1 MKKKKILSL
10 LLSALMIVT
19 MLGGMQ
25 ITASAAV
32 WSGKAASS
40 FAGGNGS
47 KSSPYIIK
55 TGEQLA
61 RMRNLVNSSNYDY
74 YSYRHAYYKLGA
86 DIILN
91 SNSSNYSSWGSSAP
105 ARRWVPIGNSNVFYG
120 NFNGNGYTISG
131 LYVNSSD
138 GYAGLFGYCGG
149 SITNL
154 KIKNSY
160 INGKNS
166 YTGAVAGYI
175 YGGSDAKVY
184 VSNCSVSS
192 SVVKGTN
199 YTGGVIGRSSS
210 YVSVYKC
217 SNSAKVTGQDY
228 VGGITGDA
236 SVCGSKYYSNT
247 NSGVISGGYSIG
259 GVCGYMSTS
268 KPSSGSSSYT
278 VYALSNKGSVT
289 ATGSTAGGII
299 GYFSLGSP
307 TTLSKSYNSAAV
319 KTAKYDAG
327 GLIGKTDSYAT
338 SLLINQCTTTNSS
351 TVNSQDEAGGLV
363 GRVYVNN
370 AGSTTI
376 KNCNSGTGSV
386 VGATC
391 IGGLVGEINCYRSG
405 KVVVSNSISKASVS
419 ATNGNSG
426 GIVGELYNS
435 SGTVTITKT
444 ANVSSPYAS
453 EYSGYIV
460 GELFN
465 SKYDDTYSAPSTTF
479 SNNIYTYYGKSTV
492 GHVYDYSPTYSN
504 NYYANEYELYSQS
517 YCSTNLGI
525 YPCAWKFYDSA
536 VPVVSVSANHSYST
550 TTKKAT
556 TSANGSITKVC
567 KYCGKKTVTT
577 IKRVSTVKL
586 SATKYKYNN
595 KVKTP
600 AVIVK
605 DSSGKTLVK
614 NTDYTVT
621 YSSGRRKVGTY
632 NVKVTFKGKYSG
644 TKTLSFKIV
653 K

>member
-1 MKKKKILSL
+1 MRKKKFLSL
-10 LLSALMIVT
+10 LLSALMLVT
-19 MLGGMQ
+19 MFSGMQ

-160 INGKNS
+160 INGKNN
-166 YTGAVAGYI
+166 YTGAVVGYI

-199 YTGGVIGRSSS
+199 YTGGVIGISSS

-236 SVCGSKYYSNT
+236 SVRGSKYYSNT
-247 NSGVISGGYSIG
+247 NSGAISGEWGIG

-268 KPSSGSSSYT
+268 KPTSGSSSYT

-289 ATGSTAGGII
+289 ATESNAGGVI
-299 GYFSLGSP
+299 GYLSSGTP

-319 KTAKYDAG
+319 KAEYNAG
-327 GLIGKTDSYAT
+327 GLIGSTDSYAT

-351 TVNSQDEAGGLV
+351 TVNSQYKAGGLV

-391 IGGLVGEINCYRSG
+391 IGGLVGEISCYKIG
-405 KVVVSNSISKASVS
+405 KVIISNSISKASIS
-419 ATNGNSG
+419 ATEGNSG

-435 SGTVTITKT
+435 SSTVTITKT

-460 GELFN
+460 GKLYN
-465 SKYDDTYSAPSTTF
+465 TKYDDTYAAPTTTF
-479 SNNIYTYYGKSTV
+479 SNNIYTNYGKSAV
-492 GHVYDYSPTYSN
+492 GYTYDYSPTYSN
-504 NYYANEYELYSQS
+504 NYYANEYELYNQS

-536 VPVVSVSANHSYST
+536 VPVVSVSANHSYT
-550 TTKKAT
+550 ATTKKAT
-556 TSANGSITKVC
+556 TSADGSITKVC

-577 IKRVSTVKL
+577 IKKVSTVKL

-632 NVKVTFKGKYSG
+632 NVKVTFKGNYSG

>member
-74 YSYRHAYYKLGA
+74 YSYRNAYYKLGA

-105 ARRWVPIGNSNVFYG
+105 ARRWVPIGNSNAFYG

-131 LYVNSSD
+131 LYVNNSD
-138 GYAGLFGYCGG
+138 YYTGLFGCCGG

-160 INGKNS
+160 INGKDL
-166 YTGAVAGYI
+166 YTGAVVGNI
-175 YGGSDAKVY
+175 YGSSDAKAY

-199 YTGGVIGRSSS
+199 YTGGVIGKSSS

-217 SNSAKVTGQDY
+217 SNSAKVTGKDY

-236 SVCGSKYYSNT
+236 LVCGSKYYSNT
-247 NSGVISGGYSIG
+247 NSGTISGEWGIG

-268 KPSSGSSSYT
+268 KPTSGSSSYT

-289 ATGSTAGGII
+289 ATESIAGGII
-299 GYFSLGSP
+299 GYFSLGTP
-307 TTLSKSYNSAAV
+307 TTLSKSYNSATV
-319 KTAKYDAG
+319 KAEYNAG
-327 GLIGKTDSYAT
+327 GLIGKIDSYQA

-351 TVNSQDEAGGLV
+351 TVNSQNEAGGLV

-376 KNCNSGTGSV
+376 KNCSSGTGSV
-386 VGATC
+386 VGTTNV
-391 IGGLVGEINCYRSG
+391 GGLIGEISCNKSG
-405 KVVVSNSISKASVS
+405 KVVISNSISQASLS
-419 ATNGNSG
+419 ATAQNCG
-426 GIVGELYNS
+426 GIVGKIYNS
-435 SGTVTITKT
+435 SGTVTVTKT
-444 ANVSSPYAS
+444 ANITSPYAS
-453 EYSGYIV
+453 KYSGYIV
-460 GELFN
+460 GELYN
-465 SKYDDTYSAPSTTF
+465 TKYDDTYSAPSTTF
-479 SNNIYTYYGKSTV
+479 SNNIYTYYGKSAA
-492 GHVYDYSPTYSN
+492 GHVYNYSPTYSN
-504 NYYANEYELYSQS
+504 NYYANEYELCNQS
-517 YCSTNLGI
+517 YCSTNLSI

-536 VPVVSVSANHSYST
+536 VPVVSVSANHSFT
-550 TTKKAT
+550 TTTNKAT
-556 TSANGSITKVC
+556 TRANGSITKVC

-577 IKRVSTVKL
+577 INRVSTVKL

-605 DSSGKTLVK
+605 DSAGKTLVK

-644 TKTLSFKIV
+644 TKTLSFRIV